1 MTKRESKRTGS
12 ARIELL
18 SAVTRPPLGGASRNG
33 YSTARG
39 PIIIEAMSTQS
50 TSSWDLRSLPASLL
64 VPLASLLLGA
74 LLMTPATAAERKLAI
89 AIHGGAGVISRDQL
103 GPDQGASYL
112 QGLEEALDAGYAVLE
127 SGGSSLNAVITAVR
141 LLEDNPL
148 FNAGRGAV
156 LNHEGR
162 AELDASIMWGKDL
175 SAGAV
180 SGVQRIRHPI
190 ELARRVMENSPHV
203 MLYGAGAEEFA
214 ATQGLEFVDNE
225 WFITPTRRRQL
236 ERVLRGATQPRQE
249 LSGLGTVGAVAV
261 DAAGNVAAATSTGGM
276 TNKRWNRI
284 GDAPIIG
291 AGTYANN
298 QSCAVSATGH
308 GEYFI
313 RSVVAYDVCALVE
326 YRGLSLAEAA
336 DEVVQKKLRARGG
349 EGGIIAVD
357 PLGNVV
363 LEFNSPGMFR
373 GLRDSSGQ
381 RDVAI
386 YEK

>member
-1 MTKRESKRTGS
+1 MTALATGPT
-12 ARIELL
+12 L
-18 SAVTRPPLGGASRNG
+18 
-33 YSTARG
+33 
-39 PIIIEAMSTQS
+39 
-50 TSSWDLRSLPASLL
+50 
-64 VPLASLLLGA
+64 
-74 LLMTPATAAERKLAI
+74 AAERKLAI
-89 AIHGGAGVISRDQL
+89 AIHGGAGVISREQL
-103 GPDQGASYL
+103 GPDQGAIYL
-112 QGLEEALDAGYAVLE
+112 RGLEEALDAGYAVLE
-127 SGGSSLNAVITAVR
+127 AGGSSLDAVVAAVR

-156 LNHEGR
+156 LNHEGI

-180 SGVQRIRHPI
+180 SGLRRIRHPI
-190 ELARRVMENSPHV
+190 DLARRVMENSPHV
-203 MLYGAGAEEFA
+203 MLYGEGAEEFA
-214 ATQGLEFVDNE
+214 AMHSLEFVDNE
-225 WFITPTRRRQL
+225 WFITPTRRAQL

-261 DAAGNVAAATSTGGM
+261 DAEGNVAAATSTGGM

-298 QSCAVSATGH
+298 RSCAVSATGH

-313 RSVVAYDVCALVE
+313 RSVVAHDVCALVE
-326 YRGLSLAEAA
+326 YRGLSLADAA
-336 DEVVQKKLRARGG
+336 HEVVQKKLRERGG

-357 PLGNVV
+357 PQGNVV

-373 GLRDSSGQ
+373 GMRDSSGL
-381 RDVAI
+381 RSVAI